1 LQEDL
6 GNVHIAFR
14 CYDKPEVRK
23 GAEEDIAKAE
33 NLLWAEGR
41 KVE

>member
-1 LQEDL
+1 MQEDP

-14 CYDKPEVRK
+14 CYDKPEKRK

-33 NLLWAEGR
+33 SLLWAEGR